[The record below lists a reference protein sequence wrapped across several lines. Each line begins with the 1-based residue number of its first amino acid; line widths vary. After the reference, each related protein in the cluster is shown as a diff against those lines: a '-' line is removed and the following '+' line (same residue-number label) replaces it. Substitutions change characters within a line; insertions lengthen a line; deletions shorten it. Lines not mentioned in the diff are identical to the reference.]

1 MVIKTVVRAADGLP
15 QIIEKSLPYELVR
28 QICALAPQGRVE
40 EIRVRLGRRASV
52 VLSGKNV
59 MLSYKAGQSD
69 ISEIMT
75 RMCKGSLYA
84 YSDTINQGYISLPEG
99 IRVGVGGRATCEDGK
114 IIGVYDVGILCI
126 RIPHRQKRVG
136 DEVCEL
142 LKDFNSSK
150 GVLIYSPPGVGKT
163 TLLRGCVSILAGGDD
178 PLRTLVV
185 DTRGE
190 LGFSLDGE
198 ELCLDV
204 LSGYPRRLGIEIATR
219 SMNAQLIVCDEIGD
233 YEEALALVSSHN
245 CGVPLI
251 ASAHA
256 GSLSELL
263 SRTGI
268 RLLHEAG
275 IFGAYVGISRAPH
288 MNFNYD
294 ITLYKDALPKAF

>member
-1 MVIKTVVRAADGLP
+1 MVIKTVIKTAEGLP
-15 QIIEKSLPYELVR
+15 QIIEKSLPYELT
-28 QICALAPQGRVE
+28 QEISALTSRGRVE

-52 VLSGKNV
+52 ILSGRNI
-59 MLSYKAGQSD
+59 MLDYKAGQSD

-114 IIGVYDVGILCI
+114 IIGVYDVGTLCI

-136 DEVCEL
+136 GEVCEL
-142 LKDFNSSK
+142 LRSFNFGK

-163 TLLRGCVSILAGGDD
+163 TLLRGCVSILASGDN

-190 LGFSLDGE
+190 LGFSLDGD

-219 SMNAQLIVCDEIGD
+219 TMNAQLIVCDEIGD
-233 YEEALALVSSHN
+233 YEEAMALVSSHN

-263 SRTGI
+263 SRAGI

-275 IFGAYVGISRAPH
+275 IFGAYVGISRAPY
-288 MNFNYD
+288 MDFNYD
-294 ITLYKDALPKAF
+294 ITLRENALAKAF

>member
-1 MVIKTVVRAADGLP
+1 MVIKTVIKTAEGLP
-15 QIIEKSLPYELVR
+15 QIIEKSLPYELT
-28 QICALAPQGRVE
+28 QEISALTSRGRVE

-52 VLSGKNV
+52 ILSGRNI
-59 MLSYKAGQSD
+59 MLDYKAGQSD

-114 IIGVYDVGILCI
+114 IIGVYDVGTLCI

-136 DEVCEL
+136 GEVCEL
-142 LKDFNSSK
+142 LRSFNFGK

-163 TLLRGCVSILAGGDD
+163 TLLRGCVSILASGDN

-190 LGFSLDGE
+190 LGFSLDGD

-219 SMNAQLIVCDEIGD
+219 TMNAQLIVCDEIGD
-233 YEEALALVSSHN
+233 YEEAMALVSSHN

-263 SRTGI
+263 SRAGI

-275 IFGAYVGISRAPH
+275 IFGAYVGISRAPY
-288 MNFNYD
+288 MDFNYD
-294 ITLYKDALPKAF
+294 ITLHKDALAKIF